1 MIDRPEISEQL
12 SQLVESDRVPHALLF
27 LGNTGWGTLDVAL
40 QLAELLLCQNIQNGK
55 KCNECR
61 SCLKS
66 SRQLHPD
73 LHFAFPVIKKDNKK
87 REDTTS
93 KDFLVEWREMLEAS
107 KFFSA
112 KEWAEKI
119 NAENK
124 QLNINTTECNEIIKK
139 LGLKS
144 FEGANKV
151 MIIYLAEY
159 LGKEGNR
166 LLKLI
171 EEPPADTFIFLIAEN
186 QKLILNTILSRC
198 QLFPVPPI
206 QDETIKAYLI
216 ANNVDESRH
225 DEIIFLSQGNFR
237 KAQNLLN
244 DSSDFE
250 LSGQLLNWLRISYL
264 FDSKPG
270 DVFNWVNDFAKLGK
284 TAQNSFLD
292 YFLNFLRE
300 YQLSL
305 LTDLPLRLS
314 VSEQE
319 SAQKMKK
326 IIDLHKVE
334 KLSQIINNLHYNLS
348 RNANVKIEL
357 THTSMEICNLLHNK
371 HVSI

>member
-1 MIDRPEISEQL
+1 MIDRPEISEEL
-12 SQLVESDRVPHALLF
+12 SQLVETDRVPHALLF

-40 QLAELLLCQNIQNGK
+40 QLAETLLCQNIQQGK
-55 KCNECR
+55 KCNQCKA
-61 SCLKS
+61 CLKS

-93 KDFLVEWREMLEAS
+93 KDFLADWRDMLETS
-107 KFFSA
+107 RFFSA

-171 EEPPADTFIFLIAEN
+171 EEPPDDTFIFLIAEN

-198 QLFPVPPI
+198 QLFPVPPY
-206 QDETIKAYLI
+206 QDATIKDYLE
-216 ANNVDESRH
+216 ANNVNESKH
-225 DEIIFLSQGNFR
+225 EEIIFLSQGNIR

-244 DSSDFE
+244 DTSDFE
-250 LSGQLLNWLRISYL
+250 LSGQLLKWLRLSYL
-264 FDSKPG
+264 LDSKPG

-284 TAQNSFLD
+284 TAQNAFLD